1 MTSHCF
7 GFEQNI
13 TRHGDAQRQLAVE
26 LLRDATAAD
35 DAMQEV
41 WLRARAHLAG
51 RCEPERDA
59 RTWRG
64 GIPRRRRH
72 PVQVDPGSAGP

>member
-13 TRHGDAQRQLAVE
+13 RRHGDAQRQLAVE

-35 DAMQEV
+35 DAVQEV

-51 RCEPERDA
+51 DA
-59 RTWRG
+59 NRSVTLELG
-64 GIPRRRRH
+64 
-72 PVQVDPGSAGP
+72 AGEYQDADVTLSK